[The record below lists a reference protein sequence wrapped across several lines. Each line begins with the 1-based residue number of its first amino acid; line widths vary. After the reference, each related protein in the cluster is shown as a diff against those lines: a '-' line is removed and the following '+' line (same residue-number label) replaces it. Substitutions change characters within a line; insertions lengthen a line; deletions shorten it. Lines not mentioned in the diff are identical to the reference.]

1 MRSRSNLQIEKNDAI
16 AVCPAGIED
25 FCMPVYER
33 ISAVVSLTLIGLALY
48 FVLEFPRQVA
58 SFTLLDSPL
67 ALISPRQWLMTFLL
81 AGLAMAGADAVIR
94 SHPTLTDLRTAYLA
108 TFWTLPG
115 LLVITATQTL
125 GLAPNTVAWAV
136 GLVGVGLL
144 LWLTILAEYR
154 QVSPDVTLRW
164 PRLWQQLV
172 GFGVALPLFV
182 VIYYTRSRSALSAT
196 GIMLVSGMVGLALLR
211 YSSKSLFKTWL
222 FAAVIGLS
230 LGQVTW
236 ALNYWRIGALQA
248 GLILLLV
255 LYVLLG
261 LAQQQLLGSLSRR
274 ALLEFGAVALV
285 ALAVILNL

>member
-154 QVSPDVTLRW
+154 QVSPDATLRW

-274 ALLEFGAVALV
+274 ALVEFGAVALV

>member
-1 MRSRSNLQIEKNDAI
+1 
-16 AVCPAGIED
+16 
-25 FCMPVYER
+25 MPVYER

-58 SFTLLDSPL
+58 SFTVFDSPL

-81 AGLAMAGADAVIR
+81 AGLAMAGADAIIR

-154 QVSPDVTLRW
+154 QVSPGATLRW

-230 LGQVTW
+230 LGQITW

-274 ALLEFGAVALV
+274 ALVEFGAVALV